1 MGNVRTCEL
10 NKKLKFEN
18 NRLSF
23 DFILKMAAISMLNPK
38 AEVARAA
45 QALAVNISAAKGIQ
59 EVLKSNLGPKGTM
72 KMLVSGAGD
81 IKITKDGN
89 VLLHEMQIQH
99 PTASLI
105 ARASTAQDDVT
116 GDGTTSTVLLI
127 GEFLKQAE
135 LYITEGLHPRIVTE
149 GFEEAKKIALETLEA
164 MKINFTDED
173 KRDILTKISS
183 TSLHTKVHPT
193 IAKNLTDICV
203 DAYLSI
209 KPEEGREEIDLHMVE
224 IMEMQHRSEAETN
237 LVKGLDLKHG
247 GRHPDMPK
255 RLENCYILTCNVSM
269 EYEKTEVNS
278 GFFYKS
284 ADEREKLVAAER
296 KFIEDRVQ
304 KVIEF
309 KKKVCDGTNK
319 SFVIINQKGIDPL
332 SLDALARE
340 GILALRRAK
349 RRNME
354 RMTLACGGQAMNTFE
369 ELDESCLGYAGVV
382 YEHVLGENKFTFVE
396 ECKNPRS
403 VTILLRAGNKHT
415 LTQMK
420 DAVRDGLRAVKN
432 ALDDGCA
439 VPGAGSYEVA
449 VHMALK
455 KAMDQMKGRARLGV
469 QAYAD
474 GMLVIPKVL
483 AQNAGH
489 DPQDVMV
496 TLISESTDSGQAVG
510 VDCASGEAI
519 IPTDHGILDNY
530 RVKKQM
536 IHSCTVIAC
545 NLLLVDEIMR
555 AGLSSLKGGPQ

>member
-1 MGNVRTCEL
+1 MG
-10 NKKLKFEN
+10 EN

-59 EVLKSNLGPKGTM
+59 EVLKTNLGPRGTM

-135 LYITEGLHPRIVTE
+135 LYITEGLHPRVVTE
-149 GFEEAKKIALETLEA
+149 GFEDAKKIALETLEN
-164 MKINFTDED
+164 MKITLTDEER
-173 KRDILTKISS
+173 RDILTKISS

-203 DAYLSI
+203 DSVLAI
-209 KPEEGREEIDLHMVE
+209 KPDEAGKDIDLHMIE
-224 IMEMQHRSEAETN
+224 IMEMQHRSEAESS
-237 LVKGLDLKHG
+237 LVRGLVMDHG

-255 RLENCYILTCNVSM
+255 RLENCYILTCNVSL

-284 ADEREKLVAAER
+284 AEDREKLVVAER

-304 KVIEF
+304 KIIEL
-309 KKKVCDGTNK
+309 KRKVCTKENGKT
-319 SFVIINQKGIDPL
+319 FVVINQKGIDPF
-332 SLDALARE
+332 SLDALAKE
-340 GILALRRAK
+340 GILGLRRAK

-354 RMTLACGGQAMNTFE
+354 RLALACGGTAMNSVE
-369 ELDESCLGYAGVV
+369 ELGVECLGQAGIV
-382 YEHVLGENKFTFVE
+382 YEHMLGENKFTYVE
-396 ECKNPRS
+396 KCANPQS
-403 VTILLRAGNKHT
+403 VTILMKGPNKHT
-415 LTQMK
+415 LTQIK

-432 ALDDGCA
+432 AIEDEC
-439 VPGAGSYEVA
+439 VIPGAGAYEIA
-449 VHMALK
+449 VYQALQEYK
-455 KAMDQMKGRARLGV
+455 NEVRGKQRLGV
-469 QAYAD
+469 QAFAEA
-474 GMLVIPKVL
+474 MLIIPKCL
-483 AQNAGH
+483 AQNGGH
-489 DPQDVMV
+489 DAQECLVK
-496 TLISESTDSGQAVG
+496 LLQEYKG
-510 VDCASGEAI
+510 VDKPVGLDLVSGEAMF
-519 IPTDHGILDNY
+519 PGEAGIWDNHC
-530 RVKKQM
+530 VKKQLLN
-536 IHSCTVIAC
+536 SCTVISS
-545 NLLLVDEIMR
+545 NLLIVDEVMR
-555 AGLSSLKGGPQ
+555 AGMSSLKG